1 MQEIRA
7 CKHEGSV
14 GMFLQVRACLVQM
27 VHAGVSVGAG
37 RGIGKHTSFLYLGK
51 FAKITECPPIIALA
65 TLLSLI
71 KMRAST

>member
-27 VHAGVSVGAG
+27 VHAGVSVG
-37 RGIGKHTSFLYLGK
+37 LGEVRETY
-51 FAKITECPPIIALA
+51 FF
-65 TLLSLI
+65 SLFGQVC
-71 KMRAST
+71 